1 MGSLLGSPQ
10 QSTNSPTPVSPAKAA
25 PKGKAHKLT
34 AMVTSVTPDGVR
46 LEIRVRDGVILP
58 HRSLPPALKAS
69 ATKRYKVA
77 EIGLLPKIK
86 SGVEIQAIVYGDG
99 DTLFDVKVLG
109 SPVR

>member
-1 MGSLLGSPQ
+1 
-10 QSTNSPTPVSPAKAA
+10 
-25 PKGKAHKLT
+25 
-34 AMVTSVTPDGVR
+34 MVTSVTPDGVR